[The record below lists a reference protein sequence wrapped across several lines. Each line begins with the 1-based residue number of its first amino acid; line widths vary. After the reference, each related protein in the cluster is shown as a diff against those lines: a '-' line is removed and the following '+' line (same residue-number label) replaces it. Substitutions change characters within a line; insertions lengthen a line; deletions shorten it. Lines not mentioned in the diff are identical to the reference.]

1 MRVLITG
8 SSGLIGS
15 ALARHLETEG
25 HQVTKLRRGAQ
36 WDPEGG
42 RCDPAAVAG
51 HDAVV
56 HLAGEGIGDH
66 RWSTAHKRR
75 VLDSR
80 TNGTAALARALAG
93 LDEKPSVL
101 ISSSAVGY
109 YGNRGGETLTEES
122 APGDDF
128 LSEVCTKWEAAAQPA
143 ADAGIRLV
151 LLRTG
156 IVLSKDGGALSPLLP
171 LFKLGVGGRLG
182 SGQQYWSWIT
192 IDDEVGAIMHCLTN
206 EIVTGAANATAPEPV
221 TNAEFASTLGK
232 VLHRPAV
239 LPVPRFALAARL
251 GGEAADVMLLAGQR
265 VLPAKLEAT
274 GYVFRHRTL
283 QAGLQAVL
291 SVG

>member
-1 MRVLITG
+1 MRVLVTG

-15 ALARHLETEG
+15 ALVTRLEADG
-25 HQVTKLRRGAQ
+25 HQATKLRRGTQ

-42 RCDPAAVAG
+42 RCDPAALAG

-66 RWSTAHKRR
+66 RWSDAHKRR

-80 TNGTAALARALAG
+80 VNGTGALARALAG
-93 LDEKPSVL
+93 LDQRPSVL
-101 ISSSAVGY
+101 VSSSAVGY
-109 YGNRGGETLTEES
+109 YGNRGSETLTEES

-143 ADAGIRLV
+143 AEAGIRLV

-156 IVLSKDGGALSPLLP
+156 IVLAAGGGALAPLLP

-192 IDDEVGAIMHCLTN
+192 IDDEVEAIMHCLTN
-206 EIVTGAANATAPEPV
+206 EQVRGPVNATGPEPV

-232 VLHRPAV
+232 VLHRPAL

-274 GYVFRHRTL
+274 GFRFRHRTL
-283 QAGLQAVL
+283 EEGLRSVL
-291 SVG
+291 SN

>member
-1 MRVLITG
+1 MRVLVTG

-15 ALARHLETEG
+15 ALVARLEGEG
-25 HQVTKLRRGAQ
+25 HHVTKLRRGPQ

-56 HLAGEGIGDH
+56 HLAGEGIGEH
-66 RWSTAHKRR
+66 RWSAAHKRR

-80 TNGTAALARALAG
+80 VNGTGALARALAG
-93 LDEKPSVL
+93 LDERPAVL
-101 ISSSAVGY
+101 VSSSAVGY
-109 YGNRGGETLTEES
+109 YGNRGTETLTEES

-156 IVLSKDGGALSPLLP
+156 IVVAPNGGALAPLLP

-182 SGQQYWSWIT
+182 SGTQYWSWIT
-192 IDDEVGAIMHCLTN
+192 IDDEVGAILHCLTN
-206 EIVTGAANATAPEPV
+206 ETVTGPVNATGPEPV
-221 TNAEFASTLGK
+221 TNGEFASTLGK

-239 LPVPRFALAARL
+239 LPVPRLALAARL

-283 QAGLQAVL
+283 EQGLRAVL
-291 SVG
+291 SK

>member
-1 MRVLITG
+1 MRICVTG

-15 ALARHLETEG
+15 ALVERLERDG
-25 HQVTKLRRGAQ
+25 HTVTRLRRGPQ
-36 WDPEGG
+36 WDPQGG
-42 RCDPAAVAG
+42 RCDPAAVVG

-66 RWSTAHKRR
+66 RWSAAHKRR

-80 TNGTAALARALAG
+80 VNGTGALARALAG

-109 YGNRGGETLTEES
+109 YGNRGSETLTEES

-156 IVLSKDGGALSPLLP
+156 IVLSRRGGALSPLLP

-182 SGQQYWSWIT
+182 SGKQYWSWIT
-192 IDDEVGAIMHCLTN
+192 IDDEIDAMVHCLTN
-206 EIVTGAANATAPEPV
+206 GTVTGAVNATGPEPV
-221 TNAEFASTLGK
+221 TNGEFAATLGK

-239 LPVPRFALAARL
+239 LPVPRLALAARL

-274 GYVFRHRTL
+274 GFTFQHRTL
-283 QAGLQAVL
+283 EQGLRHVL
-291 SVG
+291 SN

>member
-15 ALARHLETEG
+15 ALIPRLEADG
-25 HQVTKLRRGAQ
+25 HEVTALRRGAQ
-36 WDPEGG
+36 WDPQGG
-42 RCDPAAVAG
+42 RVEPAAVAG

-66 RWSTAHKRR
+66 RWNAEHKRR

-80 TNGTAALARALAG
+80 VNGTSALARALAG
-93 LDEKPSVL
+93 LDTKPSVL
-101 ISSSAVGY
+101 VSSSAIGY
-109 YGNRGGETLTEES
+109 YGNRGSDTLNEES
-122 APGDDF
+122 APGADF
-128 LSEVCTKWEAAAQPA
+128 LAEVCTKWEAAAQPA
-143 ADAGIRLV
+143 ADAGIRTV

-156 IVLSKDGGALSPLLP
+156 IVLSPTGGALKPLLP

-182 SGQQYWSWIT
+182 SGRQYWSWIT
-192 IDDEVGAIMHCLTN
+192 IDDEIEAILHCLTN
-206 EIVTGAANATAPEPV
+206 PSVSGAVNATAPEPV
-221 TNAEFASTLGK
+221 TNEEFARTLGR
-232 VLHRPAV
+232 VLHRPAA

-274 GYVFRHRTL
+274 GFTFRHRTL
-283 QAGLQAVL
+283 EQGLRAML
-291 SVG
+291 SS

>member
-15 ALARHLETEG
+15 ALARRLEADG
-25 HQVTKLRRGAQ
+25 HHVTKLRRGDQ

-66 RWSTAHKRR
+66 RWSAAHKRR

-80 TNGTAALARALAG
+80 VNGTGALTRALAG
-93 LDEKPSVL
+93 LGDKPSVL
-101 ISSSAVGY
+101 VSSSAVGY
-109 YGNRGGETLTEES
+109 YGNRGGEVLTEES

-143 ADAGIRLV
+143 ADAGIRV
-151 LLRTG
+151 VTLRTG
-156 IVLSKDGGALSPLLP
+156 IVLSSKGGALAPLLP

-182 SGQQYWSWIT
+182 SGKQYWSWIT

-206 EIVTGAANATAPEPV
+206 DGVTGAVNATAPEPV
-221 TNAEFASTLGK
+221 TNGEFASTLGK
-232 VLHRPAV
+232 VLRRPAV
-239 LPVPRFALAARL
+239 LPVPRLALAVRL

-274 GYVFRHRTL
+274 GYDFLRRTL
-283 QAGLQAVL
+283 EQGLRAVL
-291 SVG
+291 SK